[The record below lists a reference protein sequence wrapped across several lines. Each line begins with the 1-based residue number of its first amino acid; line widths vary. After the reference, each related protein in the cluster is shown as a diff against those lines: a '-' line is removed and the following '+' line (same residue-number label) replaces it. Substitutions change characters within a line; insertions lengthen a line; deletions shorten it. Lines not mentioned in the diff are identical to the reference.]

1 MSKFIELKQI
11 NYAANGD
18 KVLCPLLLNLSK
30 VTAVFRE
37 DNECHIYT
45 DNAGFHVSADSYDKL
60 CAALKAYKEDNVAD
74 KLCELQHDHTWSMQA
89 LANVL
94 LMCKG
99 DKTSYHP
106 AIMLGCYDK
115 DLERMNEAVYGA
127 VLGMQE
133 RIKELEDEIKIMQE
147 TKKTSNA

>member
-1 MSKFIELKQI
+1 MSNKMIELQRVEWVPERRT
-11 NYAANGD
+11 Y
-18 KVLCPLLLNLSK
+18 PLLISLPV
-30 VTAVFRE
+30 VTAVNDYDGNYNVYLGSTCFR
-37 DNECHIYT
+37 IT
-45 DNAGFHVSADSYDKL
+45 KDSYNKL

-106 AIMLGCYDK
+106 AILLGCYDK
-115 DLERMNEAVYGA
+115 DLERMNEAVYEA
-127 VLGMQE
+127 VLGMQKH
-133 RIKELEDEIKIMQE
+133 IKELEDEIKIMQE
-147 TKKTSNA
+147 TKRTSNT